1 MVADV
6 TITFEMYYNVTAKLF
21 YMLLYNILP
30 FEKCKVNT
38 RRGICALRSRNRIAG
53 SGQQSRTSQVYM
65 TFQTEEKDVF

>member
-38 RRGICALRSRNRIAG
+38 QGVLVRSGAG
-53 SGQQSRTSQVYM
+53 TGLPDRDNGPGRFRVT
-65 TFQTEEKDVF
+65 